1 MEKRYIY
8 DLYAYIY
15 NYMEF
20 WLIFIF
26 YNMKCSSYGLPKEN
40 TSNAKSKGVP
50 VFHIFRGR
58 NDENGMAALIS
69 L

>member
-1 MEKRYIY
+1 
-8 DLYAYIY
+8 
-15 NYMEF
+15 MEF
-20 WLIFIF
+20 CLIFIV
-26 YNMKCSSYGLPKEN
+26 YNMKCPSYGLPKEN
-40 TSNAKSKGVP
+40 TSNANSKGVP